1 MGASCLSAGKVSG
14 NDEEFIA
21 MKIIKAA
28 SKKLDKIYNRGLN
41 RQARV
46 EEKVKKIIDD
56 VRLFGDEALLKY
68 TRKFDGVKMMPR
80 QLKVSEI
87 EISGAYANISPN
99 FVSSLKVVIE
109 NVNRFY
115 RKQMRKSWRIKGVEG
130 AVLGENY
137 TPLEKV
143 GIYIPAGT
151 APLVSTVY
159 MTVLPAKLAGVKK
172 IVLVS
177 PPDKNGYIN
186 PHILVIADLLKVDEI
201 YRVGGAQG
209 IAALAYGTKTIPRVD
224 KVVGPGNIYVSEAKR
239 QVFGMIDI
247 DMIAGPTEL
256 VVIANRFSDPK
267 FIIADLRAQ
276 AEHAK
281 GLAIL
286 ITNSKALAKEVK
298 SQLDGDNGYIILTK
312 NLKQACEIANKIA
325 PEHLEILV
333 QNPKGL
339 LKNIKN
345 AGAVFLGPYS
355 PTAVGD
361 YVAGPSH
368 VLPTGGTARFFSGLS
383 VSDFV
388 KSSHIISYSKKAL
401 EKMREPLEKIAG
413 IEGLQKHVDSVKA
426 RFI

>member
-1 MGASCLSAGKVSG
+1 
-14 NDEEFIA
+14 
-21 MKIIKAA
+21 MKIIKFT
-28 SKKLDKIYNRGLN
+28 SKKLEKIYNRGLA
-41 RQARV
+41 RQTRV
-46 EEKVKKIIDD
+46 EDRVKKIIDD
-56 VRLFGDEALLKY
+56 VRVFGDDALIKY
-68 TRKFDGVKMMPR
+68 TRKFDRVLLSLR

-87 EISGAYANISPN
+87 EISGAYQNISPN

-115 RKQMRKSWRIKGVEG
+115 RKQLRKSWRIKGPEG
-130 AVLGENY
+130 IVLGENY

-143 GIYIPAGT
+143 GVYIPAGT

-172 IVLVS
+172 IILIS
-177 PPDKNGYIN
+177 PPDKSGYIN

-224 KVVGPGNIYVSEAKR
+224 KIVGPGNIYVSEAKR
-239 QVFGMIDI
+239 QVFGRVDI

-256 VVIANRFSDPK
+256 VIIANRFSDPK

-276 AEHAK
+276 AEHSK

-286 ITNSKALAKEVK
+286 ITNSKAIAKEVK
-298 SQLDGDNGYIILTK
+298 SQLDGDEGYIILTK
-312 NLKQACEIANKIA
+312 NLEQACDIANRIA

-333 QNPKGL
+333 QNPKRL
-339 LKNIKN
+339 VKAIKN
-345 AGAVFLGPYS
+345 AGAIFLGPYS
-355 PTAVGD
+355 PAAVGD

-368 VLPTGGTARFFSGLS
+368 VLPTLGTARFFSGLS
-383 VSDFV
+383 VFDFV

-413 IEGLQKHVDSVKA
+413 IEGLQKHVDSVKS
-426 RFI
+426 RFL

>member
-1 MGASCLSAGKVSG
+1 
-14 NDEEFIA
+14 
-21 MKIIKAA
+21 MKIIKAV
-28 SKKLDKIYNRGLN
+28 SKKLEKIYNRGQV
-41 RQARV
+41 RQFRV
-46 EEKVKKIIDD
+46 EEKVRKIIDD
-56 VRLFGDEALLKY
+56 VRLFGDDALIKY
-68 TRKFDGVKMMPR
+68 TRKFDKVKIIQR
-80 QLKVSEI
+80 QLKVSQI

-99 FVSSLKVVIE
+99 FVSSLKVVID

-115 RKQMRKSWRIKGVEG
+115 RKQLRKSWRIKGTEG
-130 AVLGENY
+130 VVLGENY

-143 GIYIPAGT
+143 GVYIPAGT

-172 IVLVS
+172 IVLIS

-186 PHILVIADLLKVDEI
+186 PHILVVADLLKVDEI

-209 IAALAYGTKTIPRVD
+209 IAALAYGTKTIPKVD
-224 KVVGPGNIYVSEAKR
+224 KIVGPGNIYVSEAKR
-239 QVFGMIDI
+239 QVFGMVDI

-267 FIIADLRAQ
+267 FIVADLRAQ
-276 AEHAK
+276 GEHAK

-286 ITNSKALAKEVK
+286 ITNSKSLAKEVK
-298 SQLDGDNGYIILTK
+298 SLTEGHNGYIILTK
-312 NLKQACEIANKIA
+312 NLKQAAEIANKIA

-333 QNPKGL
+333 QNPQKL
-339 LKNIKN
+339 LKDIKN
-345 AGAVFLGPYS
+345 AGAIFLGPYS
-355 PTAVGD
+355 PVALGD

-368 VLPTGGTARFFSGLS
+368 VLPTQGTARFFSGLS
-383 VSDFV
+383 VKDFI

-401 EKMREPLEKIAG
+401 EKIREPLEKIAG
-413 IEGLQKHVDSVKA
+413 IEGLQKHVDSVKS

>member
-1 MGASCLSAGKVSG
+1 
-14 NDEEFIA
+14 
-21 MKIIKAA
+21 MKIIRFT
-28 SKKLDKIYNRGLN
+28 SKKLEKIYNRGQL
-41 RQARV
+41 RQLRV
-46 EEKVKKIIDD
+46 EEKVRKIIDD
-56 VRLFGDEALLKY
+56 VRLIGDDALIKY
-68 TRKFDGVKMMPR
+68 TRKFDKVKLSQR
-80 QLKVSEI
+80 QLKVSQI
-87 EISGAYANISPN
+87 EISGAYANISPH

-115 RKQMRKSWRIKGVEG
+115 RKQLRKSWRIKGTEG
-130 AVLGENY
+130 VVLGENY

-143 GIYIPAGT
+143 GVYIPAGT

-172 IVLVS
+172 IVLIS

-186 PHILVIADLLKVDEI
+186 PHILVVADLLKVDEI

-209 IAALAYGTKTIPRVD
+209 IAALAYGTKTIPKVD
-224 KVVGPGNIYVSEAKR
+224 KIVGPGNIYVSEAKR
-239 QVFGMIDI
+239 QVFGMVDI

-267 FIIADLRAQ
+267 FIVADLRAQ
-276 AEHAK
+276 GEHAK

-286 ITNSKALAKEVK
+286 ITNSKGLAKEVK
-298 SQLDGDNGYIILTK
+298 SQTDGYNGYIILTK
-312 NLKQACEIANKIA
+312 NLKQAAEIANKIA

-333 QNPKGL
+333 QNPQKL
-339 LKNIKN
+339 LRDIKN
-345 AGAVFLGPYS
+345 AGAIFLGPYS
-355 PTAVGD
+355 PVALGD

-368 VLPTGGTARFFSGLS
+368 VLPTSGTARFFSGLS
-383 VSDFV
+383 VTDFI

-401 EKMREPLEKIAG
+401 EKIREPLEKIAG
-413 IEGLQKHVDSVKA
+413 IEGLQKHVDSVKS

>member
-1 MGASCLSAGKVSG
+1 
-14 NDEEFIA
+14 

-28 SKKLDKIYNRGLN
+28 SKKLEKIYNRGQL
-41 RQARV
+41 RQVRV

-56 VRLFGDEALLKY
+56 VRLLGDEALIKY
-68 TRKFDGVKMMPR
+68 TRKFDKVKLSQR
-80 QLKVSEI
+80 QLKVSQI
-87 EISGAYANISPN
+87 EISGAYQNISPN
-99 FVSSLKVVIE
+99 FVASLKVVID

-115 RKQMRKSWRIKGVEG
+115 RKQLRKSWRIKGTEG
-130 AVLGENY
+130 VVLGENY

-143 GIYIPAGT
+143 GVYIPAGT

-172 IVLVS
+172 IVLIS

-186 PHILVIADLLKVDEI
+186 PHILVVADLLKVDEI

-209 IAALAYGTKTIPRVD
+209 VAALAYGTKTIPKVD
-224 KVVGPGNIYVSEAKR
+224 KIVGPGNIYVSEAKR
-239 QVFGMIDI
+239 QVFGRVDI

-267 FIIADLRAQ
+267 FIVADLCAQ
-276 AEHAK
+276 GEHAK

-286 ITNSKALAKEVK
+286 ITNSKSLAKEIK
-298 SQLDGDNGYIILTK
+298 SQTDGFSGYIILTK
-312 NLKQACEIANKIA
+312 NLKQAAEISNKIA

-333 QNPKGL
+333 QNPQKL
-339 LKNIKN
+339 LKDIKN
-345 AGAVFLGPYS
+345 AGAIFLGPYS
-355 PTAVGD
+355 PVALGD

-368 VLPTGGTARFFSGLS
+368 VLPTSGTARFFSGLN
-383 VSDFV
+383 VTDFI

-401 EKMREPLEKIAG
+401 EKIREPLEKIAG
-413 IEGLQKHVDSVKA
+413 IEGLQKHVDSVKS
-426 RFI
+426 RFM

>member
-1 MGASCLSAGKVSG
+1 
-14 NDEEFIA
+14 

-28 SKKLDKIYNRGLN
+28 SKKLDKIYNRGLV
-41 RQARV
+41 RQVRV
-46 EEKVKKIIDD
+46 EEKVKKILDD
-56 VRLFGDEALLKY
+56 VRLFGDEAVIKY
-68 TRKFDGVKMMPR
+68 TRKFDRVKLIQR
-80 QLKVSEI
+80 QLKVSQI
-87 EISGAYANISPN
+87 EISGAYANISPH

-115 RKQMRKSWRIKGVEG
+115 RKQLRKSWRIKGAEG
-130 AVLGENY
+130 VVLGENY
-137 TPLEKV
+137 SALEKV

-159 MTVLPAKLAGVKK
+159 MTVLPAKMAGVKK
-172 IVLVS
+172 IVLIS

-186 PHILVIADLLKVDEI
+186 PHILVVADLLKVDEI
-201 YRVGGAQG
+201 YRMGGAQG
-209 IAALAYGTKTIPRVD
+209 IGALAYGTKTVPKVD
-224 KVVGPGNIYVSEAKR
+224 KIVGPGNIYVSEAKR
-239 QVFGMIDI
+239 QVFGIVDI

-267 FIIADLRAQ
+267 FIVADLRAQ

-286 ITNSKALAKEVK
+286 ITNSKGLAKEVK
-298 SQLDGDNGYIILTK
+298 SQLDGNNGYIILTK
-312 NLKQACEIANKIA
+312 NLKQSAEIANKIA

-333 QNPKGL
+333 QNPQKL
-339 LKNIKN
+339 LKDIKN
-345 AGAVFLGPYS
+345 AGAIFLGPNS
-355 PTAVGD
+355 PVALGD

-368 VLPTGGTARFFSGLS
+368 VLPTSGTARFFSGLS
-383 VSDFV
+383 VTDFI

-401 EKMREPLEKIAG
+401 EKIREPLEKIAG
-413 IEGLQKHVDSVKA
+413 IEGLQKHVDSVKS